1 MDDCS
6 NGCRPVA
13 CQFLVLKKCEFH
25 PAATEEVSGFECVRK
40 TKAASRDPDA
50 PRRPIGARTLQTRL
64 MIVEDGEQIAGVLR
78 HHPKEI
84 SGIELSEGKLFGIR
98 FAVAI
103 SELLPV

>member
-1 MDDCS
+1 
-6 NGCRPVA
+6 
-13 CQFLVLKKCEFH
+13 
-25 PAATEEVSGFECVRK
+25 
-40 TKAASRDPDA
+40 
-50 PRRPIGARTLQTRL
+50 

-78 HHPKEI
+78 HHLKEI